1 MKNSDKYGDKK
12 DDIISQA
19 FNDRY
24 DYGVG
29 FCKWNINKYLER
41 HKRVS
46 KMPLL
51 KRCYYL
57 MLGKGGKSDMRKIHD
72 YLNRWRVEVQG
83 EDQKLQF
90 QMFIDHLIRT
100 DKNID
105 HKFQYYWHR

>member
-24 DYGVG
+24 EYGVG
-29 FCKWNINKYLER
+29 FVKYNILKYLER

-46 KMPLL
+46 QMPLL

-57 MLGKGGKSDMRKIHD
+57 MLGKGGKSDIDKAKD
-72 YLNRWRVEVQG
+72 YRLRWWQQAMARFQDLGYDETLG
-83 EDQKLQF
+83 EYEK
-90 QMFIDHLIRT
+90 FINSQDVI
-100 DKNID
+100 
-105 HKFQYYWHR
+105 